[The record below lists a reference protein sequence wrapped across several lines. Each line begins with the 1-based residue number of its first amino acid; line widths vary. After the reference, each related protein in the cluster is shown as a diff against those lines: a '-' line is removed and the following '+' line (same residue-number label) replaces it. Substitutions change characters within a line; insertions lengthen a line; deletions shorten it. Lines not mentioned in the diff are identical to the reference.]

1 MLQPDVAGEV
11 KLNGL
16 LGLYTSCPT
25 KPTQYLVLLQL
36 LKFAQQS
43 KQLAALLVPVIKV
56 SSSSRAARAAT
67 SNSLQLMHCAAPRWK
82 GCGIVWLG
90 LCGKHSMRLSQA
102 YCGLQHPQQHSAPTS
117 S

>member
-1 MLQPDVAGEV
+1 MTWHCGVLWCAVLQPDVAGEV

-56 SSSSRAARAAT
+56 RAAGAEQHKQQQHPTAC
-67 SNSLQLMHCAAPRWK
+67 SSCCCEAPR
-82 GCGIVWLG
+82 
-90 LCGKHSMRLSQA
+90 
-102 YCGLQHPQQHSAPTS
+102 
-117 S
+117 

>member
-1 MLQPDVAGEV
+1 VLCCAALQPDVAGEV
-11 KLNGL
+11 KLNAL

-56 SSSSRAARAAT
+56 GPQRSTAAAAMCSST
-67 SNSLQLMHCAAPRWK
+67 NQQQQQC
-82 GCGIVWLG
+82 GCVQ
-90 LCGKHSMRLSQA
+90 CR
-102 YCGLQHPQQHSAPTS
+102 
-117 S
+117 

>member
-1 MLQPDVAGEV
+1 VLQPDVAGEV

-56 SSSSRAARAAT
+56 SSSS
-67 SNSLQLMHCAAPRWK
+67 LQQQEQEQELQPAVQRLSSMLRT
-82 GCGIVWLG
+82 VWLG
-90 LCGKHSMRLSQA
+90 LCPHHSICTHTGSRPA
-102 YCGLQHPQQHSAPTS
+102 AE
-117 S
+117 